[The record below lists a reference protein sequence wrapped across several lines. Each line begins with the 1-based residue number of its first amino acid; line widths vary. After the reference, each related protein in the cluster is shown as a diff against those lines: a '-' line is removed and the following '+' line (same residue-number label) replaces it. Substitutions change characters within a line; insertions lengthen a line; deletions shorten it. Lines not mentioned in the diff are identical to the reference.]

1 MRALRTLPDCLLMML
16 LLPPVL
22 STRLILRVWRS
33 GGGAPDC
40 RVGVDCWPIKD
51 WALQEAAVH
60 TWMSHARSLAPSFT
74 APLTLPQPTVRLTA
88 SAALRPSAVSDPYE
102 PRVALLREDC
112 AEPCLHLLVA
122 NVMTHSPISFTVRMS
137 GPGIDGAATASRIFG
152 AEYEVPIGATP
163 LSPF

>member
-1 MRALRTLPDCLLMML
+1 M
-16 LLPPVL
+16 
-22 STRLILRVWRS
+22 
-33 GGGAPDC
+33 
-40 RVGVDCWPIKD
+40 DCWPIKD

-122 NVMTHSPISFTVRMS
+122 NVMTHSPITFTVRMS
-137 GPGIDGAATASRIFG
+137 GPGIDGAATASRIFD
-152 AEYEVPIGATP
+152 AEYEVPIGAPP
-163 LSPF
+163 LSRSILNFERRIKEVAAVLFARSRWGAV